1 MSPGEVKL
9 GQVVR
14 VTVDGTPRR
23 ARVIQ
28 CRYRLGVSGAHA
40 VLVRL
45 DDGRIYTRAPQELTA
60 ADRPRA
66 GVAVWN
72 AERGWND

>member
-1 MSPGEVKL
+1 MSPGEVML

-28 CRYRLGVSGAHA
+28 CRYRLGVPGVHA
-40 VLVRL
+40 VLLLL
-45 DDGRIYTRAPQELTA
+45 DDGRIYTRAPQELVA

-66 GVAVWN
+66 GVARWS
-72 AERGWND
+72 AGRGWHD

>member
-1 MSPGEVKL
+1 MSPGEVRL

-28 CRYRLGVSGAHA
+28 CRYRLGVLGAHA

-45 DDGRIYTRAPQELTA
+45 DDGRIYTRAPQELVA

-66 GVAVWN
+66 GVARWS
-72 AERGWND
+72 AGRGWHD